1 MSKGRRTIR
10 DRLAGFG
17 PDAMA
22 ATVVLFLAI
31 PQGLAY
37 ATIAGLPPAAG
48 LYAAALPTIVG
59 SLFRSSRHVVVGPTN
74 ALSLLV
80 GAAVIGTSAHDPM
93 EVAIALAF
101 GVALF
106 QLVAT
111 ALRLSAIVDYISSP
125 TVLGYITGAGLL
137 IGIGQLH
144 NVTATEGP
152 SGRIWTT
159 VGGWFEALPGAD
171 PLALGF
177 AGGTVLTVILLR
189 LASRRARARLASGR
203 GGRASRI
210 VAKLPA
216 ALVVTL
222 LGIAVNLG
230 FGLERLGLRVVSDL
244 SPIPT
249 GLPPLTWPSLGLSF
263 ELLPVAFA
271 CTVLSLVESNA
282 VARSIAARTGDQ
294 LDARREFLGQGL
306 ANLAAALTGGYPV
319 SGSLSRSALNER
331 LGARTR
337 AAGVITGLLMIVV
350 LLALAWLLDH
360 TPIPSL
366 AGLLLVVAWDLV
378 DVPRIRR
385 TLRTS
390 PGDGLAFLATMLGT
404 WTLSLDQAIYL
415 GVGVSLVKFLRKA
428 RLLTVHELVVDETGR
443 LQEQALGQRLAP
455 GTSRCDE
462 IRLLHVEGPLFFG
475 SASELRR
482 ALDEVVASPRLQ
494 VLILRVKR
502 ATGLDLSVAEELIA
516 IADLLHA
523 RGRHLVL
530 VGMTPDL
537 SEVLERSGASAVIG
551 EDNLFPTRRRWFAAL
566 RAAIERAVELAA
578 DKHAPDCPLARAN
591 PALPGGALSLD
602 RWPTQSRVVDGEPDM

>member
-1 MSKGRRTIR
+1 MNERRATTKGR
-10 DRLAGFG
+10 LASLG

-22 ATVVLFLAI
+22 AVVVLFLAI

-48 LYAAALPTIVG
+48 LFAAALPTVIG
-59 SLFRSSRHVVVGPTN
+59 SLARSSRHVVVGPTN

-80 GAAVIGTSAHDPM
+80 GAAVIATSDHDPM

-144 NVTATEGP
+144 NITATEGP

-159 VGGWFEALPGAD
+159 IGGWIETLPGAD
-171 PLALGF
+171 PLAVSF
-177 AGGTVLTVILLR
+177 AGATLLAMLLLR
-189 LASRRARARLASGR
+189 WLSKRARARLAAGK
-203 GGRASRI
+203 GGPTSRAI
-210 VAKLPA
+210 AKLPA
-216 ALVVTL
+216 ALVVML
-222 LGIAVNLG
+222 LGIVVNLG
-230 FGLERLGLRVVSDL
+230 FGLERIGLRVVSDL
-244 SPIPT
+244 APIPH
-249 GLPPLTWPSLGLSF
+249 GLPPLTWPSPMLTL
-263 ELLPVAFA
+263 ELAPVALA

-306 ANLAAALTGGYPV
+306 ANLAAALSGGYPV

-350 LLALAWLLDH
+350 LLAFASWLDH

-366 AGLLLVVAWDLV
+366 AGLLLVLAWDLV

-385 TLRTS
+385 TLATA
-390 PGDGLAFLATMLGT
+390 PGDGLAFLATVIGT
-404 WTLSLDQAIYL
+404 WTLALDQAIYL
-415 GVGVSLVKFLRKA
+415 GVGVSLVLFLRKA
-428 RLLTVHELVVDETGR
+428 RLLTVRELVVDTSGR
-443 LQEQALGQRLAP
+443 LQEHPLGQPLAP
-455 GTSRCDE
+455 DTARCDE

-475 SASELRR
+475 SAGELRR
-482 ALDEVVASPRLQ
+482 ALDGVLASPRLQ

-502 ATGLDLSVAEELIA
+502 AIGLDLSVAEELIA
-516 IADLLHA
+516 VADLL
-523 RGRHLVL
+523 RGRGKHLVL

-537 SEVLERSGASAVIG
+537 MEVLERSGASAVIG
-551 EDNLFPTRRRWFAAL
+551 PENLFPTQRRWFAAL
-566 RAAIERAVELAA
+566 RAAIQRALELAA
-578 DKHAPDCPLARAN
+578 DRHGPDCPLARAN
-591 PALPGGALSLD
+591 PALPGSALSLD
-602 RWPTQSRVVDGEPDM
+602 RPPEQFRALDDGQG